1 MTMSN
6 EHKWMALSIMCIIVQ
21 MVCRDNMLSVCLR
34 SIRRLWGAW
43 TWTIDLYVGQECLW
57 PYIRQWQPFSSGMPH
72 VRSLLRMTRHS
83 IHPRSG
89 RYAIQMAV
97 LWTSFQKVMTVSN
110 FTNIGNK
117 FQRIIRNWFCTL
129 HPVRASASISFGCF
143 CNVMSRHAG
152 IKLENLGHAH
162 GCHELCTYYACR
174 CYTNIYA
181 CEHLNS
187 QCSSVADYL
196 SWSCP
201 KIITDICN
209 WFSFQ
214 QQQAFLPT
222 ATSQTAGTVLFC
234 AKWSLT

>member
-1 MTMSN
+1 MTISN

-21 MVCRDNMLSVCLR
+21 MVCRDNMLYVCLR

-57 PYIRQWQPFSSGMPH
+57 PYIRQWQPFSSRMPH

-83 IHPRSG
+83 IHPWSG

-117 FQRIIRNWFCTL
+117 FRRIIRNWFCTL

-143 CNVMSRHAG
+143 CNVMSRHAR
-152 IKLENLGHAH
+152 IKLENLGHYAQ
-162 GCHELCTYYACR
+162 GCHEWYHFRWPWVIPISGFKVTTFLKPNIQPICDRDAWRRLLRISWASCSQQ
-174 CYTNIYA
+174 YT
-181 CEHLNS
+181 
-187 QCSSVADYL
+187 L
-196 SWSCP
+196 SEIQGSWR
-201 KIITDICN
+201 T
-209 WFSFQ
+209 
-214 QQQAFLPT
+214 AFWKSKT
-222 ATSQTAGTVLFC
+222 
-234 AKWSLT
+234 K